1 MQQRIHTYV
10 ACLTLC
16 CGYYPLNLMG
26 ITWGLMD
33 QKKWRMAQTCKFH
46 GWDKESMINFWG
58 SLFSG
63 KTRWTSQ
70 KNIPFYDAEIQEG
83 APHPK
88 YQRCWGFHISCKG
101 RDDRVGWGI
110 FQSQIGLQKGPRS
123 HRGVPKGHLC
133 SARSGRNWP
142 WPAHW
147 LPSSMLARS
156 AAAGKC

>member
-70 KNIPFYDAEIQEG
+70 KTYRFMMLKSRKEPPIQSTKDVEAFTSLAKAETTGSDEESSNRRSG
-83 APHPK
+83 C
-88 YQRCWGFHISCKG
+88 R
-101 RDDRVGWGI
+101 RDPDRIEVCRRGTCALRVPGE
-110 FQSQIGLQKGPRS
+110 IGLDLHIGYLRA
-123 HRGVPKGHLC
+123 C
-133 SARSGRNWP
+133 
-142 WPAHW
+142 
-147 LPSSMLARS
+147 
-156 AAAGKC
+156 